1 MSAFSLPSDSLKRL
15 AVIGERIRLARIR
28 RGWTGAELA
37 ERAGVGRNT
46 VSALERGRPGTAIGV
61 YLSVLWALG
70 LEKSLDG
77 VADPDLDT
85 HGKVLEAARR
95 PQRARTARR
104 SDIYDF

>member
-1 MSAFSLPSDSLKRL
+1 MSSYSLPSDSLQRSVVL
-15 AVIGERIRLARIR
+15 GERIRLARTR

-77 VADPDLDT
+77 VADPELDT

-95 PQRARTARR
+95 PQRVRTARR
-104 SDIYDF
+104 TDIYDF

>member
-1 MSAFSLPSDSLKRL
+1 MSSFTLPSDSLKRSVL
-15 AVIGERIRLARIR
+15 LGERIRLARVR

-37 ERAGVGRNT
+37 ERAGVSRNT
-46 VSALERGRPGTAIGV
+46 ISALERGSPGTAIGV

-77 VADPDLDT
+77 VADPEMDT

-95 PQRARTARR
+95 PKRARAARR
-104 SDIYDF
+104 RDSYDF